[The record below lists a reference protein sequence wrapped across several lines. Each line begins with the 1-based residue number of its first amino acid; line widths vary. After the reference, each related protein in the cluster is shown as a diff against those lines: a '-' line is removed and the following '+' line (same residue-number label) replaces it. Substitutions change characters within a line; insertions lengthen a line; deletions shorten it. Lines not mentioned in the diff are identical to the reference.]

1 MKTILLYRSY
11 LKRPW
16 VGPFMLLLVVILYEI
31 LSWTLNPN
39 SRIIHL
45 NRYENLTSY
54 IINWILGFYLPELV
68 SILILTYL
76 INIYH
81 HILKTETLELR
92 FIPLMKYEL
101 SFIPL
106 FLVSYFIFTPFTIT
120 VRFLLRQFPNYS
132 LNVYKTAYLPN
143 CYALEAYLLY
153 IPFIVIIGYLLL
165 NISLGID
172 IFNNY
177 TKQNSELEDQLILHN
192 NSQSEES
199 EYLDIIE
206 GKNHLGETILA
217 VRDCYFF
224 ESTERNYYAH
234 HENGIFK
241 ISKSISSLETELDPR
256 QFFRSNRNN
265 IINLKYFDQYTYW
278 EKGKYILQST
288 KNNKLELTMPRAR
301 LQNYKSALEI
311 NRKSQSE
318 NDL

>member
-1 MKTILLYRSY
+1 
-11 LKRPW
+11 
-16 VGPFMLLLVVILYEI
+16 MLLLVVILYEI

-39 SRIIHL
+39 SRIIHF

-54 IINWILGFYLPELV
+54 IINWILGFYLPELT

-81 HILKTETLELR
+81 LILKTNSIQLR

-101 SFIPL
+101 AFIPL
-106 FLVSYFIFTPFTIT
+106 LLVSYFIFTPFTVT

-132 LNVYKTAYLPN
+132 LNVYKTVYLPN
-143 CYALEAYLLY
+143 CYAIEAYLLY
-153 IPFIVIIGYLLL
+153 VPFIMIVGYLLL

-177 TKQNSELEDQLILHN
+177 TRQNSALEDQILLV
-192 NSQSEES
+192 NSPAEES
-199 EYLDIIE
+199 QYLELVE

-217 VRDCYFF
+217 VRDCFFF
-224 ESTERNYYAH
+224 ESNERNYYAH
-234 HENGIFK
+234 HENGVFR
-241 ISKSISSLETELDPR
+241 ISKSISSLETELDPSH
-256 QFFRSNRNN
+256 FFRSNRNN
-265 IINLKYFDQYTYW
+265 IINLNYFDQYTYW

-288 KNNKLELTMPRAR
+288 KNNKLELAMPRAR

-311 NRKSQSE
+311 NRKSRS
-318 NDL
+318 DD

>member
-16 VGPFMLLLVVILYEI
+16 VGPFMLILVVILYEI
-31 LSWTLNPN
+31 LSWTLNPD
-39 SRIIHL
+39 SRIVYY
-45 NRYENLTSY
+45 RQYESVVSY
-54 IINWILGFYLPELV
+54 LINWILGFYIPELV

-81 HILKTETLELR
+81 LILKTETLELR
-92 FIPLMKYEL
+92 FVPLVKYEL

-106 FLVSYFIFTPFTIT
+106 FLVSYFIFTPFTVT
-120 VRFLLRQFPNYS
+120 VRFLFRQFPNYS

-143 CYALEAYLLY
+143 CYAIEAYLLY
-153 IPFIVIIGYLLL
+153 LPFIVIVGYLLL

-177 TKQNSELEDQLILHN
+177 TLQNSELEDQIISQN

-199 EYLDIIE
+199 EYLEIID

-224 ESTERNYYAH
+224 ESTERSYYAH
-234 HENGIFK
+234 HENGTFK

-256 QFFRSNRNN
+256 HFFRSNRNN
-265 IINLKYFDQYTYW
+265 IINLNYFDQYTYW

-288 KNNKLELTMPRAR
+288 KNSKIELAMPRAR

-311 NRKSQSE
+311 NRKTQSD
-318 NDL
+318 NQ